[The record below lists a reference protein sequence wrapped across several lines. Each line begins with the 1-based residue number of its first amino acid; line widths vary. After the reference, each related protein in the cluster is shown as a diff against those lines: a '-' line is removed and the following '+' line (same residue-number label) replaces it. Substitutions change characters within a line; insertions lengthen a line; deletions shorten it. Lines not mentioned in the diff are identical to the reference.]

1 MSRVLETARIS
12 SKRVASIPSEEA
24 HAETLDDLDATG
36 LSLAKAISD
45 AETLLANREAELAG
59 LKDEARRLE
68 TYDSA
73 NEHEK
78 ELDGSAY
85 VVFTFLTLVDCYVEC
100 RLRLALYKGLGFTP
114 VVNKDGDIRKMLVR
128 TSHCIS

>member
-12 SKRVASIPSEEA
+12 SKRVASVPSEEA
-24 HAETLDDLDATG
+24 HAETLEDLDATS

-45 AETLLANREAELAG
+45 SETLLANREAELAG
-59 LKDEARRLE
+59 LKEEAKRLE

-73 NEHEK
+73 SEHEK

-85 VVFTFLTLVDCYVEC
+85 VVLFFPDLTL
-100 RLRLALYKGLGFTP
+100 LIG
-114 VVNKDGDIRKMLVR
+114 
-128 TSHCIS
+128 